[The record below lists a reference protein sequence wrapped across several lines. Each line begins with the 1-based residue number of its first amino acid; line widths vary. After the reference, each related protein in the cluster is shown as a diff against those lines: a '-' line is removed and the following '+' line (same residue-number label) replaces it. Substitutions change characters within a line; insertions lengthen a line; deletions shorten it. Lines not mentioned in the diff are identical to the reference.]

1 MEKKKTKKNSNYNT
15 MRKLITFAALLLAVA
30 TAQGQTTKYDNGFKY
45 GLLSNLEVGVGGIYS
60 YEITN
65 QAHHE
70 NVGAQLLVTK
80 RIGDYWRLRGVAE
93 VNGFIQNKFDRF
105 GKGMLGISFD
115 LLPFYIYGDYGVN
128 LNPSEKSK
136 FGLAM
141 DGGIGLQFR
150 LGAASLYVEGGVDRT
165 NNGNKWQSNAE
176 VKAGVL
182 VNGGITEQDRVRKSI
197 DDNVRSEY
205 GELKKENQLLK
216 TEVEKASATVTQME
230 STLDRATALCAQLEA
245 KLNACNEDKKENC
258 GKPEFYPVL
267 FDFASYEI
275 TDAMDDYI
283 MDYAEMMRSN
293 NYDYRILGYCS
304 ANGTDW
310 KNQILSEKRANA
322 VYYRLIAYGV
332 DESRLFPEGKGMSD
346 YDKASEQ
353 KVIIIKIE
361 R

>member
-1 MEKKKTKKNSNYNT
+1 
-15 MRKLITFAALLLAVA
+15 MRKILTIAALLLAMA
-30 TAQGQTTKYDNGFKY
+30 TAQGQTTKYDNGYKY
-45 GLLSNLEVGVGGIYS
+45 SLLSNLEVGVGGIYS

-65 QAHHE
+65 AQHHK
-70 NVGAQLLVTK
+70 NAGAQLLVTK

-93 VNGFIQNKFDRF
+93 VNGFIANKFDRF
-105 GKGMLGISFD
+105 GKGMVGVSFD
-115 LLPFYIYGDYGVN
+115 LLPFYVFADYGAVC
-128 LNPSEKSK
+128 NPSSKSK

-150 LGAASLYVEGGVDRT
+150 LGTASLYVEGGVDRT
-165 NNGNKWQSNAE
+165 NNGTKWQSNAE

-182 VNGGITEQDRVRKSI
+182 VSTGITEQDRINKSI
-197 DDNVRSEY
+197 TDNMRSEY
-205 GELKKENQLLK
+205 GELKGENNLLK
-216 TEVEKASATVTQME
+216 SELQKCQ
-230 STLDRATALCAQLEA
+230 DATASIQESAAQMAAMVETLQAQL
-245 KLNACNEDKKENC
+245 NESKTEIKTVKENC
-258 GKPEFYPVL
+258 GKAEFYPIV

-275 TDAMDDYI
+275 TEAMDDYI
-283 MDYAEMMRSN
+283 ADYAEMMQSN

-353 KVIIIKIE
+353 KVIIVRIE

>member
-1 MEKKKTKKNSNYNT
+1 MK
-15 MRKLITFAALLLAVA
+15 KLITIAAMLIVAA
-30 TAQGQTTKYDNGFKY
+30 TAQGQSKYDNSFKY
-45 GLLSNLEVGVGGIYS
+45 RLLSNIEVGVGAIYS

-65 QAHHE
+65 QAH
-70 NVGAQLLVTK
+70 NKNTGAQLLLTK

-93 VNGFIQNKFDRF
+93 VNGFIANGFDRF

-115 LLPFYIYGDYGVN
+115 LLPFYVYGDYGVN

-141 DGGIGLQFR
+141 DGGIGLQFKV
-150 LGAASLYVEGGVDRT
+150 GNTASLYVEGGVDRT
-165 NNGNKWQSNAE
+165 NNGTKWQSNAE

-182 VNGGITEQDRVRKSI
+182 VSTGITEQDRVRKSI
-197 DDNVRSEY
+197 DNTMRSEY
-205 GELKKENQLLK
+205 GELKGENKLLK
-216 TEVEKASATVTQME
+216 SELQKCQDATTSIQESAAQMAAMVESLQ
-230 STLDRATALCAQLEA
+230 AQL
-245 KLNACNEDKKENC
+245 NESKAEVKTVKENC
-258 GKPEFYPVL
+258 GKSDFYPIV
-267 FDFASYEI
+267 FDFGSAEI

-283 MDYAEMMRSN
+283 MDYAEMMRSTTC
-293 NYDYRILGYCS
+293 DYRILGYCS

-310 KNQILSEKRANA
+310 KNQILSERRANS

-353 KVIIIKIE
+353 KVIIVRIE